1 MSDATVR
8 TDDTFDTD
16 GADVAPDDRDWLSAR
31 RPRDRRSIVLALVVG
46 VLVSV
51 FTVIFRTEI
60 IASDPWRY
68 VQSARDF
75 PDDSWVL
82 LGYTRYGMILPLL
95 PLTAAFGNSAVVYYF
110 WPVVSSGA
118 LAAGLFLLGSRF
130 WSPLVGLLA
139 VVLGLVSPVTF
150 INLSRGYPDVVSTS
164 IFVIA
169 VVLAF
174 AVRDRAARSD
184 HAPWWLWLTIG
195 LLLGWAFEI
204 RETTI
209 LVWPIIAIV
218 LWKRWGAGWRGPATL
233 LAGVAAW
240 AVADI
245 AIGAIA
251 YGDPLLR
258 VHAFTRQDLAA
269 ATNPADLA
277 VRDQF
282 VGQSRI
288 FYLTIVPKM
297 MLTIV
302 AGGVWTLLLAA
313 LGVLGL
319 AFKGGARFAAIWL
332 IVSYGTFI
340 GITGLFFPDHPS
352 GRIDI
357 LRYWIAFLPM
367 IGLAAAGT
375 VAELAV
381 RLRDAIP
388 PRSTRVAGFVRQHAV
403 VVLAVLVSLG
413 PIIALTAH
421 AAQNLQLK
429 INGADQ
435 LSQMRTYLAGNPEL
449 TAKNPRM
456 FTDFASTRVAEVYKR
471 PDFGGDEL
479 WRARMVD
486 ISVKKPKPRK
496 GDLVVVNS
504 LDNTSCGFCHD
515 WITQWYETRGPI
527 PEDWE
532 EVWAS
537 SPRNLV
543 LYRVT

>member
-1 MSDATVR
+1 MS
-8 TDDTFDTD
+8 
-16 GADVAPDDRDWLSAR
+16 GAVIDRDSVAGDAHELDERGDWLASEHR
-31 RPRDRRSIVLALVVG
+31 WSPRAVGMGLGVGILACVLAVV
-46 VLVSV
+46 
-51 FTVIFRTEI
+51 FRTEI

-95 PLTAAFGNSAVVYYF
+95 PLTALFGNAAIVYYF
-110 WPVVSSGA
+110 WPIASTGA
-118 LAAGLFLLGSRF
+118 LACGLYLIAYRF
-130 WSPLVGLLA
+130 WGPVIGVLA
-139 VVLGLVSPVTF
+139 VILAFVSSIMF
-150 INLSRGYPDVVSTS
+150 INTSRGYPDLLSTAT
-164 IFVIA
+164 FVLAI
-169 VVLAF
+169 VLAF
-174 AVRDRAARSD
+174 VVRDQLGRRGYAT
-184 HAPWWLWLTIG
+184 WWLWLMIG
-195 LLLGWAFEI
+195 LLLGWAFET

-209 LVWPIIAIV
+209 LVWPIVALV
-218 LWKRWGAGWRGPATL
+218 LWKRGKVSLPGPLLL
-233 LAGVAAW
+233 LAGLAVW
-240 AVADI
+240 AITDI

-251 YGDPLLR
+251 YGDPLVR

-269 ATNPADLA
+269 ATAPTDIA
-277 VRDQF
+277 VLEQF
-282 VGQSRI
+282 VGRSRL

-297 MLTIV
+297 LLTV
-302 AGGVWTLLLAA
+302 VSGGVWTLLLAA

-332 IVSYGTFI
+332 IVSYVTFI
-340 GITGLFFPDHPS
+340 GITGLFVPDHPS

-357 LRYWIAFLPM
+357 LRYWIAFLPV

-388 PRSTRVAGFVRQHAV
+388 PRSTRVVGFVRRHTV
-403 VVLAVLVSLG
+403 VVLAVLVTLG
-413 PIIALTAH
+413 PVIALATH
-421 AAQNLQLK
+421 AAQNLQLR

-435 LSQMRTYLAGNPEL
+435 LSQLRTYLASHQEL

-456 FTDFASTRVAEVYKR
+456 FTDFASTRVAEIYKR

-486 ISVKKPKPRK
+486 IAVKKPKPRK

-504 LDNTSCGFCHD
+504 LDNTSCGFCHE
-515 WITQWYETRGPI
+515 WITEWYETRGPI